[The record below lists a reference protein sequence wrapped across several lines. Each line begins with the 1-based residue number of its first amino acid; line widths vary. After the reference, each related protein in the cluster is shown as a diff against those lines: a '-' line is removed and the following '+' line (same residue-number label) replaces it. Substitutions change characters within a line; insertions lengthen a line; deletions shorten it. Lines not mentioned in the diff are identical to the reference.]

1 MAASLGAA
9 AADGADDAAKRE
21 RTMHPMR
28 SMGAAGRALVVAGTV
43 LAATVPI
50 AGVAAADGPV
60 GLASRLGDFCLDAP
74 SANYFA
80 AVVVNP
86 CDGSDT
92 QRWFLNGRQLQNVAF
107 PGGCLINP
115 AGDGVFAHLGPCVGL
130 WNQNWNFDPNGHVKN
145 DPGWY
150 CLTVLGGPGPGTWV
164 STRYCGDD
172 PSQGWDV
179 IS

>member
-1 MAASLGAA
+1 MNPL
-9 AADGADDAAKRE
+9 
-21 RTMHPMR
+21 R

-43 LAATVPI
+43 PAVAVGI
-50 AGVAAADGPV
+50 AGVAAADDPV
-60 GLASRLGDFCLDAP
+60 TLRSRLGDFCLDAP

-80 AVVVNP
+80 AVVINP
-86 CDGSDT
+86 CEDSDT
-92 QRWFLNGRQLQNVAF
+92 QRWYRNGKQLQNVAF

-115 AGDGVFAHLGPCVGL
+115 AATATNTTEMSLFAHLGPCAGM
-130 WNQNWNFDPNGHVKN
+130 WPQDWNFDPNGQVKN
-145 DPGWY
+145 DTGWY

-164 STRYCGDD
+164 SIRYCNGD